1 MDEKRYKLSKTNL
14 IMIAVSL
21 AIIILGFILM
31 IGEPSGATEYNPD
44 IYSIRR
50 ITVGPMIAFLG
61 FLTMISAILYRPKKS
76 KEIDKK

>member
-14 IMIAVSL
+14 IMIVVSL

-31 IGEPSGATEYNPD
+31 IGEPSGATQYNPD
-44 IYSIRR
+44 IYSTRR
-50 ITVGPMIAFLG
+50 ITVGPMIAFFG
-61 FLTMISAILYRPKKS
+61 FLTMIFAILYRPKKS